1 MTQPTYPQPGYPQQP
16 PGYLAAGIVTAKNPA
31 VGGVLNGV
39 WAGLGNV
46 YAGQTLIGILLM
58 AGTPL
63 LWFLSA
69 FFVTGVFIGVG
80 TEETRTVAVVVAIM
94 VAAAAFVAWIGMI
107 LWGVYAV
114 RSFNRRNG
122 ISVR

>member
-39 WAGLGNV
+39 WPGLGNV

-63 LWFLSA
+63 LWFISA
-69 FFVTGVFIGVG
+69 FFVTGMFIGVG
-80 TEETRTVAVVVAIM
+80 TEETCPTT
-94 VAAAAFVAWIGMI
+94 
-107 LWGVYAV
+107 L
-114 RSFNRRNG
+114 
-122 ISVR
+122 